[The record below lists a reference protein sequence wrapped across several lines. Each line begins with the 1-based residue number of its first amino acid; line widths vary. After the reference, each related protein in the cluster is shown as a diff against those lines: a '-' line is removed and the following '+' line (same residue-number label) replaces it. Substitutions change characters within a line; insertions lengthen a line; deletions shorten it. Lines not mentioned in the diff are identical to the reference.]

1 MIEVAAR
8 LGGGHDA
15 ELVEAV
21 TGVPL
26 NDLAIDAAL
35 GEPVAVPPLEQR
47 AAGAVTRFLVP
58 PVGRAA
64 VGRSAR

>member
-15 ELVEAV
+15 ELVEAA

-35 GEPVAVPPLEQR
+35 GEPVARPVAR
-47 AAGAVTRFLVP
+47 AR
-58 PVGRAA
+58 GR
-64 VGRSAR
+64 RAR